1 MWEIINSSSELK
13 KTFDIVT
20 SIKGISL
27 QNGVAMIIYTNN
39 FRKFENVK
47 QMLCFWGVAPF
58 EHSSGTSVHGRT
70 RTSFFANK
78 MLKELISDA
87 AANSI
92 RYNDKIKKY
101 YNRLL
106 NRGKAKG
113 VALNNVK
120 AKLINIVFTMV
131 QRGTKYDPNYDM
143 IKTTNKQKAEI
154 LKNAC

>member
-1 MWEIINSSSELK
+1 MSHDEWIFTCESS
-13 KTFDIVT
+13 V
-20 SIKGISL
+20 
-27 QNGVAMIIYTNN
+27 IYTNN
-39 FRKFENVK
+39 FSKFENVR

-70 RTSFFANK
+70 QTSFFANK

-92 RYNDKIKKY
+92 RFNDKMKKY

-106 NRGKAKG
+106 NRGKIKG

-131 QRGTKYDPNYDM
+131 RRGTIYDPNYDM
-143 IKTTNKQKAEI
+143 IKITNKQKGEV